1 MYLGVR
7 CQYRSNNFFTK
18 LFLGNNTK
26 ITKTFIIFFFS
37 ALLAERA
44 TPAELART
52 EAPSALA
59 TDESSSAGN
68 SPALPAAC

>member
-1 MYLGVR
+1 MYLAVR
-7 CQYRSNNFFTK
+7 CQYRFKQFFTK

-44 TPAELART
+44 TPTELART